1 MTASAATQRYADL
14 RRHSEDIDPASTDIY
29 APPKM
34 QKMSKLV
41 LALAEQVLVQSTE
54 KSSLEA
60 VAAALLLAH
69 VAWNRAVDPLGGDQV
84 GYYRKVL
91 GALEA
96 ENPKCLRELKA
107 TDCEALIQDLVKI
120 KAARYPTDDRIIR
133 VCGIT
138 AENNVHVEWHH
149 RGIEGTN

>member
-1 MTASAATQRYADL
+1 
-14 RRHSEDIDPASTDIY
+14 
-29 APPKM
+29 M
-34 QKMSKLV
+34 QKMSKVILG
-41 LALAEQVLVQSTE
+41 LAEQVQAQATE
-54 KSSLEA
+54 KSSREA
-60 VAAALLLAH
+60 IAAALLLAH

-96 ENPKCLRELKA
+96 ENPKCLRELKS
-107 TDCEALIQDLVKI
+107 TDCEAIIQDLMKL
-120 KAARYPTDDRIIR
+120 KATRYPTDDRIIR

-138 AENNVHVEWHH
+138 PENNVHVEWHQ

>member
-1 MTASAATQRYADL
+1 
-14 RRHSEDIDPASTDIY
+14 
-29 APPKM
+29 M
-34 QKMSKLV
+34 QKMSKV
-41 LALAEQVLVQSTE
+41 ILALAEQVLAQPAE
-54 KSSLEA
+54 KTSSDGA
-60 VAAALLLAH
+60 AAALLLAH

-96 ENPKCLRELKA
+96 ENPKCLRELKS
-107 TDCEALIQDLVKI
+107 TDCEAIIQDLVKI
-120 KAARYPTDDRIIR
+120 KATRYPTDDRIIR

-149 RGIEGTN
+149 RRIDGTN

>member
-1 MTASAATQRYADL
+1 
-14 RRHSEDIDPASTDIY
+14 
-29 APPKM
+29 M
-34 QKMSKLV
+34 QKMSKIM
-41 LALAEQVLVQSTE
+41 LALAEHVLAQPTE
-54 KSSLEA
+54 KSSRQA
-60 VAAALLLAH
+60 VVAALLLAN

-96 ENPKCLRELKA
+96 ENPKCLRELKG

-120 KAARYPTDDRIIR
+120 KTTRYPTDARIIR

>member
-1 MTASAATQRYADL
+1 
-14 RRHSEDIDPASTDIY
+14 
-29 APPKM
+29 M
-34 QKMSKLV
+34 QKMPKLI
-41 LALAEQVLVQSTE
+41 LALAEQVLMQPTE
-54 KSSLEA
+54 KSSREA

-69 VAWNRAVDPLGGDQV
+69 VAWNRAVDPLGGNQV

-91 GALEA
+91 RALEA

-120 KAARYPTDDRIIR
+120 KLTRYPTDDRIIR

-138 AENNVHVEWHH
+138 AENNVHVEWHR

>member
-1 MTASAATQRYADL
+1 
-14 RRHSEDIDPASTDIY
+14 
-29 APPKM
+29 M
-34 QKMSKLV
+34 QKMSKLI
-41 LALAEQVLVQSTE
+41 LALAEQVLVQPTE
-54 KSSLEA
+54 KSSREA

-91 GALEA
+91 RALEA

-107 TDCEALIQDLVKI
+107 TDCEALIQDLVKL
-120 KAARYPTDDRIIR
+120 KATCYPTDDRIIR

-138 AENNVHVEWHH
+138 PENNVHVEWHH
-149 RGIEGTN
+149 WGIEGTN

>member
-1 MTASAATQRYADL
+1 
-14 RRHSEDIDPASTDIY
+14 
-29 APPKM
+29 M
-34 QKMSKLV
+34 QKMSKV
-41 LALAEQVLVQSTE
+41 ILALAEQALVQPTE
-54 KSSLEA
+54 RSSREA

-96 ENPKCLRELKA
+96 ENPNCLRELKA
-107 TDCEALIQDLVKI
+107 TDCEAIIQDLVKL
-120 KAARYPTDDRIIR
+120 KATRYPTDDRIIR